1 MSVPKKGDGNAFREC
16 LQSPRPCLERW
27 VLVTT
32 LSVVARPTAW
42 QNLALGGRVHP
53 SCQHTTPACQDLVVP
68 LPWGHCC
75 PGSGRSLS
83 ALTSSKLSSSPRL
96 AGPMPRTDSFILSG
110 LNQAASGT
118 TPRGPPALFGR
129 RAGNQTRNRLHT
141 STPLIMTTG
150 PTLPFF
156 RVQGICAPEGPELGC
171 RRGCLVRP

>member
-1 MSVPKKGDGNAFREC
+1 MGSRHNPQCGGTTDRAAELSSGW
-16 LQSPRPCLERW
+16 QSSPRLPAHHPCLPGPE
-27 VLVTT
+27 
-32 LSVVARPTAW
+32 
-42 QNLALGGRVHP
+42 
-53 SCQHTTPACQDLVVP
+53 VP

-83 ALTSSKLSSSPRL
+83 ALTSSKLSSGPRL

-171 RRGCLVRP
+171 RRGCLARP